1 MSTLEFQWLCIFD
14 SFLYFTKKEKKKSDL
29 DLREVMGLLPGFTDK
44 FNLNLDVCIPSLDLF
59 PRELR
64 SKKYLLNLVLTL
76 GT

>member
-1 MSTLEFQWLCIFD
+1 MIQIS
-14 SFLYFTKKEKKKSDL
+14 
-29 DLREVMGLLPGFTDK
+29 REVMGLLPDFTDK

-64 SKKYLLNLVLTL
+64 SKKYLLNLVFTL